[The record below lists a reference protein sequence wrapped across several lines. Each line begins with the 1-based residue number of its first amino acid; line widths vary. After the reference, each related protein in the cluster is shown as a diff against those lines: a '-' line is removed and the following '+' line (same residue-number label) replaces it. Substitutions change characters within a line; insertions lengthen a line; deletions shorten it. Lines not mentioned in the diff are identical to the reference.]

1 MPRRPALSRR
11 RPPVRIHFLAPTN
24 VFAYPLLF
32 PEPRRAAVAIII
44 RVVPSASASI
54 PPPTP
59 DPPSLAEFFD
69 LPWVN
74 DPDSRPEILFL
85 RRDQQSTD
93 DVTLS
98 QPKSLNSKNNH
109 EVHVAFPGGR
119 TEAEDEGGLYTGL
132 SSFIYLL

>member
-1 MPRRPALSRR
+1 MPHRPALSRR
-11 RPPVRIHFLAPTN
+11 RPPVCIRSLAPTN
-24 VFAYPLLF
+24 LFAYLLLP

-54 PPPTP
+54 LPSTP

-74 DPDSRPEILFL
+74 DLDSRPEILFL
-85 RRDQQSTD
+85 RRDQQGTD
-93 DVTLS
+93 DVAFP
-98 QPKSLNSKNNH
+98 QPKSLNSKNKH

-132 SSFIYLL
+132 SSSIYLL